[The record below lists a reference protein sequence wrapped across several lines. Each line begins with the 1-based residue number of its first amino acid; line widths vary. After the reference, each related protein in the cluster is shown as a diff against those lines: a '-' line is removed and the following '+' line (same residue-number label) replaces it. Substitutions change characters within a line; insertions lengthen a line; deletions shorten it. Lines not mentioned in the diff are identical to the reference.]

1 MALLRAQDD
10 EDALHRVEENMKRR
24 KLRISDSNAARF
36 TALASDLA
44 KERLGLSQ
52 EIYNNLLEDVEIIFH
67 VSRTIISIR
76 ALLIRI
82 YR

>member
-10 EDALHRVEENMKRR
+10 EDALNRVKENMKRR
-24 KLRISDSNAARF
+24 KLNISDSNAARF

-52 EIYNNLLEDVEIIFH
+52 ETYDNLLEDVEVIFH
-67 VSRTIISIR
+67 VSLTSISIG